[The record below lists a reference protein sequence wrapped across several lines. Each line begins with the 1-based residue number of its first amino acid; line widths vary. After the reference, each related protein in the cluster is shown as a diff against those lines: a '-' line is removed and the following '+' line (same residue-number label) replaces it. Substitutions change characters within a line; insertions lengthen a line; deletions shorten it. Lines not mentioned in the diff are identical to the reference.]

1 MLSACGTLFSGTEQ
15 DIRFDANVKETRIFI
30 DGTEV
35 CKTPCVYPLEK
46 KSGSTVIVAKKKGYD
61 DKQIVLKSHF
71 NNISILNLIFWP
83 AWLIDVATGG
93 MWRYSRDGLYAE
105 MGKE

>member
-1 MLSACGTLFSGTEQ
+1 MKKFVLISLLMLSACGTLFSGTEQ

-46 KSGSTVIVAKKKGYD
+46 NRAAPLSSPRKKAMMTNKLYLNH
-61 DKQIVLKSHF
+61 ILTTYPF
-71 NNISILNLIFWP
+71 SILSSGQP
-83 AWLIDVATGG
+83 G
-93 MWRYSRDGLYAE
+93 
-105 MGKE
+105 